1 MFNKILGGVLLIIGT
16 SIGGSIL
23 ALPMVTASAGV
34 AHSSLLL
41 LASWMLMT
49 LGAFCI
55 LEVTL
60 WLPEGTN
67 LISMAKATLGREGQ
81 LLMWIAY
88 LLLLYAL
95 LSAFMAGG
103 GDLLENLLVLINVH
117 FPISVNTIL
126 FTVLFGAIVADGIRS
141 VDWANRSLMSIKLAA
156 FIVLIILVIPHIKSS
171 NLITGSWSNLTIAI
185 YPIFTSFG
193 YAIVMPSLRT
203 YFKSNLKALRLTTLI
218 GSFIPLVCYLIWDFV
233 VQGSIE
239 TSGSQGLAV
248 MAQSQHAVGD
258 LTQALS
264 TRLGSHFISSL
275 AHVFTV
281 ICITTSFLAVSL
293 SLNDFLIDGLKLK
306 QNLKAKV
313 KALSITFLP
322 PLLIVLFYPGAF
334 IKALSYAGLCCVLLL
349 MLLPALMCWSGRY
362 HKKIASGY
370 QLMGGP
376 WLLLFEILA
385 SIVLLG
391 YGLFEVFH

>member
-1 MFNKILGGVLLIIGT
+1 MFNKIVGGVLLIIGT
-16 SIGGSIL
+16 SIGASIL
-23 ALPMVTASAGV
+23 ALPMVTASAGIT
-34 AHSSLLL
+34 HSSILLL
-41 LASWMLMT
+41 VSWMFMT
-49 LGAFCI
+49 LGAFCV

-60 WLPEGTN
+60 WLPEGSN

-103 GDLLENLLVLINVH
+103 GDLLENLLSLVNLH
-117 FPISVNTIL
+117 FPSSINTLL
-126 FTVLFGAIVADGIRS
+126 FTLLFGAIVADGIRS
-141 VDWANRSLMSIKLAA
+141 VDWANRSLMSVKLTA
-156 FIVLIILVIPHIKSS
+156 FIFLIVLIMPHVKSS
-171 NLITGSWSNLTIAI
+171 NFVNNSWGHLGIAI
-185 YPIFTSFG
+185 YPVITSFG

-203 YFKSNLKALRLTTLI
+203 YFKSHVKALRLTTLI

-239 TSGSQGLAV
+239 TLGSQGLAS

-275 AHVFTV
+275 THLFTV

-293 SLNDFLIDGLKLK
+293 SLNDFLTDGLKLK
-306 QNLKAKV
+306 QNFKGKAT
-313 KALSITFLP
+313 ALSITFLP

-362 HKKIASGY
+362 SKKIATGY
-370 QLMGGP
+370 QLFGGP
-376 WLLLFEILA
+376 YLLLLEILV
-385 SIVLLG
+385 SIALLG